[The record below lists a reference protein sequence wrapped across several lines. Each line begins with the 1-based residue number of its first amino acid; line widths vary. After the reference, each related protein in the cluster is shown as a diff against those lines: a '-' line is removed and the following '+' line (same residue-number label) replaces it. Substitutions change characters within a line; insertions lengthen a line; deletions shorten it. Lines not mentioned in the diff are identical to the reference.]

1 METHEHAFSVNL
13 IFPECQFPRF
23 YIQILTAV
31 REQMSIAGLKSVFPS
46 IQRYITF
53 LAHLYS
59 VCKNIFVSLVT
70 YGWRK

>member
-1 METHEHAFSVNL
+1 METHLHAFSVNL
-13 IFPECQFPRF
+13 VFLECQFPRF

-53 LAHLYS
+53 LAQLCPA
-59 VCKNIFVSLVT
+59 CKNIFVSLVT
-70 YGWRK
+70 YGRRK